1 MMLDKLD
8 GRQIATVWAV
18 AQARNISQAAEQLG
32 YVQST
37 VTSHVQSVEKIVGH
51 ALFHRLPRGVELTEA
66 GAIFMKYIERWQQ
79 LNSELSEE
87 LLEGHQLVGEVA
99 ISILESFCTTR
110 MPAMLKSIF
119 RKRPGIKLQLI
130 PGFMDDTCHRVLQGE
145 CELGIVPCRPQMEG
159 VEFVPLVRERM
170 VWVVSV
176 DMRSQWDKQGWEAFE
191 TVRVIGFGPQ
201 CAYQTMAFELLQER
215 GLNPIQYSTFHSME
229 MMKQTIKLG
238 LGMALLPYSAV
249 WEEVEQ
255 GDLECLP
262 LREQYLTH
270 GLIWKQGD
278 DLSPA
283 AISIRDILVNRFMTD

>member
-1 MMLDKLD
+1 MLDKLD

-18 AQARNISQAAEQLG
+18 AQAKNISQAAEQLG

-66 GAIFMKYIERWQQ
+66 GAIFVKYIERWQQ
-79 LNSELSEE
+79 LSSELNEE
-87 LLEGHQLVGEVA
+87 LLEGHQLVGEVT

-119 RKRPGIKLQLI
+119 RKHPGIKLQLI

-145 CELGIVPCRPQMEG
+145 CELGIVPCRPQMDG
-159 VEFVPLVRERM
+159 VEFVSLIRERM

-176 DMRSQWDKQGWEAFE
+176 NMRSQWDKQGWEAFE
-191 TVRVIGFGPQ
+191 MVRVIGFGPQ

-215 GLNPIQYSTFHSME
+215 GLNPIQYSTFHSIE

-255 GDLECLP
+255 GELACLP

-270 GLIWKQGD
+270 GLIWKKGD

-283 AISIRDILVNRFMTD
+283 AITIRDILVNNFMTD